1 MIELK
6 HITAYQGDTQV
17 FEDFNVTINK
27 GEKVAILGPNGAGKS
42 TFLKLITR
50 EIYPVVKEGS
60 YIKLFDMEKVTI
72 WDLRAQIGLISQD
85 LQEDYTPYTTALEV
99 VISGFF
105 GAIGQHGHLTPNAE
119 QVAQA
124 KSMLEY
130 VGMADYEQTHF
141 QRLSTGQKRR
151 LLIGRALI
159 HRPQALIFDEPSNGL
174 DIKASAL
181 LLNIMRDY
189 AEPDNSLLLTTHH
202 IGEIIPEIE
211 RVILIKEGRVI
222 ADGPKQTVLTSEQL
236 SLLYDTAVKLDQ
248 HNGYYHVWLDQ

>member
-6 HITAYQGDTQV
+6 NVTAFQGDKQV
-17 FEDFNVTINK
+17 FENFSVGIEQ

-50 EIYPVVKEGS
+50 ELYPVVKDDS
-60 YIKLFDMEKVTI
+60 YIKLFDMERVTI

-85 LQEDYTPYTTALEV
+85 LQEDYTPYTTALD
-99 VISGFF
+99 VIASGFF
-105 GAIGQHGHLTPNAE
+105 GAIGHHGHLTPTPE
-119 QVAQA
+119 QIQQA
-124 KSMLEY
+124 VSMLDY
-130 VGMADYEQTHF
+130 VGMAGYRDTHF

-181 LLNIMRDY
+181 LLNIMREY
-189 AEPDNSLLLTTHH
+189 ARPHNSLLLTTHH
-202 IGEIIPEIE
+202 IGEIIPEIQ
-211 RVILIKEGRVI
+211 RVILIKEGKII
-222 ADGPKQTVLTSEQL
+222 ADGAKETVLTSTIL
-236 SLLYDTAVKLDQ
+236 SELYDTPVKLDQ
-248 HNGYYHVWLDQ
+248 HNDYYHIWLDE